1 MLHRAASSVRVT
13 PDHVFAQANG
23 RERRAG
29 TSHDVLLVSMP
40 YASVER
46 PSLALG
52 TLAAALDR
60 EAISTRT
67 IHANLMFAERIGRVA
82 YEGLNNSDITV
93 QLGEWTFSEAAF
105 GAAVRDVDAYV
116 AGLRQVG
123 YPAPGLKE
131 SLLQARAVATAFIDD
146 LAQLIVEAR
155 PRIVGCSSVFQQH
168 CASLAL
174 LRRVQALDP
183 SIVTMLGGANCEAA
197 MGRATHRHYRWVD
210 YVASGEADKLLPDL
224 CRLIFAH
231 GRGAPTELL
240 PYGVFGPASRD
251 AADDS
256 GSETRE
262 APRVLVTDLDEL
274 PIPNF
279 DDYFEQLELSP
290 LRDHIIP
297 GLTLETSR
305 GCWWGAKHHCTFCGL
320 NGAGMGFRAKSQE
333 RVQEEVRWL
342 AERYGLKKFMTV
354 DNILDNHY
362 FSRMLPAFAEQ
373 GDMLFF
379 YETKANLNRAQVE
392 LLARAGVR
400 WIQPGIEALHNEL
413 LALIEKGCSVAINV
427 QLLKWAYNSGIWV
440 IWNHLH
446 GAPGDK
452 PEWYEQIAD
461 WLPLIVHLQPPT
473 SGSLTPIR
481 YDRFSPYFNKAQS
494 YGLKL
499 KPYWAYSYAYPVDQ
513 QALMEQAYFFCHDG
527 PPAPR
532 PVRLA
537 QAMSEWA
544 KLFYRQRNSSAEL
557 PRRSETA
564 PVLMITDNGATIA
577 IRDTRPCAVAPHHEL
592 SVLESQICRA
602 CDSARSAA
610 TLVEALRR
618 DGSDESECTIAAA
631 RQRLVN
637 WKIVADFDGK
647 LLCLATTDHPVPY
660 ASFEDFAGGLMLIL
674 GRRRRSRPADPWQTQ
689 IRDMFMATQTA
700 AERPAAPLSQGGM
713 Q

>member
-1 MLHRAASSVRVT
+1 MLQRAAPSVRAM
-13 PDHVFAQANG
+13 PDRVPARPNG

-29 TSHDVLLVSMP
+29 SSHDVVLVSMP

-60 EAISTRT
+60 EAIATRT
-67 IHANLMFAERIGRVA
+67 IHANLMFAERIGRIA

-93 QLGEWTFSEAAF
+93 QLGEWTFSQAAF
-105 GAAVRDVDAYV
+105 GSTVRDVDDYI

-131 SLLQARAVATAFIDD
+131 SLLEARSVASAFIDD

-155 PRIVGCSSVFQQH
+155 PHIVGCSSVFQQH

-174 LRRVQALDP
+174 LRRVKALDP
-183 SIVTMLGGANCEAA
+183 LIVTMLGGANCEGA
-197 MGRATHRHYRWVD
+197 MGMATHRHYRWVD
-210 YVASGEADKLLPDL
+210 YVVSGEADKLLPHL

-231 GRGAPTELL
+231 GRETPRELL
-240 PYGVFGPASRD
+240 PYGVFGPVSRD
-251 AADDS
+251 APDNSVPD
-256 GSETRE
+256 GRN
-262 APRVLVTDLDEL
+262 APRVLVTHLDEL

-279 DDYFEQLELSP
+279 DDYFEQLERSP

-320 NGAGMGFRAKSQE
+320 NGDGMGFRAKSQE
-333 RVQEEVRWL
+333 RVQEEVRQL

-379 YETKANLNRAQVE
+379 YETKANLHRAQVE
-392 LLARAGVR
+392 LLSRAGVR

-440 IWNHLH
+440 IWNHLY

-473 SGSLTPIR
+473 TGSITPIR
-481 YDRFSPYFNKAQS
+481 YDRFSPYFNKAES

-499 KPYWAYSYAYPVDQ
+499 KPYWAYSHAYPVDQ
-513 QALMEQAYFFCHDG
+513 KALMEQAYFFCHDG
-527 PPAPR
+527 PAAPR
-532 PVRLA
+532 PHRLA

-544 KLFYRQRNSSAEL
+544 TLFYRQRSSTAEL

-564 PVLMITDNGATIA
+564 PVLMMTDNGATIT
-577 IRDTRPCAVAPHHEL
+577 IRDTRPCAVAQHHEL
-592 SVLESQICRA
+592 SVLESQLCRA

-610 TLVEALRR
+610 ALVEAMRR
-618 DGSDESECTIAAA
+618 EGSDESEAAIAAA
-631 RQRLVN
+631 WQRLID
-637 WKIVADFDGK
+637 WRIVADFDGK
-647 LLCLATTDHPVPY
+647 LLCLATTDRPIPY
-660 ASFEDFAGGLMLIL
+660 ASFEDFAGGLMLIA
-674 GRRRRSRPADPWQTQ
+674 GRRRQLRPADPWAMQ
-689 IRDMFMATQTA
+689 IQDMFMATQA
-700 AERPAAPLSQGGM
+700 ATEGAAATLSQGGM